1 LKRSIGP
8 FLVADKENK
17 VFVKMP
23 GGLFQVA
30 DENSRE
36 RVFFKMSGR
45 HF

>member
-1 LKRSIGP
+1 
-8 FLVADKENK
+8 
-17 VFVKMP
+17 MP